1 MLLDLL
7 EDTDEIRHM
16 CILGR
21 NCTLKKGSGD
31 VECIDV
37 LDKQIAEGKVL
48 FVRFTVN
55 HSSCMYVIGPGS
67 KLSC

>member
-21 NCTLKKGSGD
+21 NCTLTKATGD
-31 VECIDV
+31 FECAVD
-37 LDKQIAEGKVL
+37 LEKQIAEGKV
-48 FVRFTVN
+48 
-55 HSSCMYVIGPGS
+55 
-67 KLSC
+67 